1 MAKFGKT
8 RQQLTRE
15 LAISIGAR
23 SSEPRSAVPGDV
35 VLIEDFCAIAS
46 LGKDDP
52 AHATFTAAYYA
63 DTGSFVQSSVDCI
76 TLCTKQPDYADQ
88 AFRLKMTTGADL
100 IAGKFKLR
108 GASYY
113 YGVPADKVRQFSAP
127 KDKKP
132 IDEASIYVALKASN
146 ENVSS
151 IVPLEN
157 TETVPFKTQ
166 FESILAH
173 SPSFIESKLTSV
185 GALENHA
192 KRGYAKNIKAASTVA
207 EKVERQVAKEKAAGD
222 KGGVESAGGGR
233 DAGERWAEVRAN
245 ALSYEAVLELP
256 FAQRF
261 VVLDPKKP
269 EEAQAALKGHPYE
282 KELVAD
288 LPEFINYMSGRPSAL
303 SAQLTPFSK
312 LLTEKFSLAPT
323 APESE
328 SDANL
333 GAARARKPPAAFE
346 AGAASSKR
354 KQGAAEGGAAKKARG
369 RPAKAAVHA
378 EGKENSAN
386 GARIT
391 SKQAE
396 ALYKDLDKL
405 RKGVPTG
412 I

>member
-1 MAKFGKT
+1 M
-8 RQQLTRE
+8 
-15 LAISIGAR
+15 
-23 SSEPRSAVPGDV
+23 SSEPLSVVPGDV
-35 VLIEDFCAIAS
+35 VLMEDFCAIAS
-46 LGKDDP
+46 FGKDDP
-52 AHATFTAAYYA
+52 AHSTFTAAYYA

-76 TLCTKQPDYADQ
+76 TLCTKLPDWADQ

-207 EKVERQVAKEKAAGD
+207 EKVERQAAKEKAAGD
-222 KGGVESAGGGR
+222 NGGVESAGGGR

-312 LLTEKFSLAPT
+312 LLTEKFSFAPT
-323 APESE
+323 APEPE
-328 SDANL
+328 SDGNL
-333 GAARARKPPAAFE
+333 GAARGWSNHPDSVAQALAVAQPGEMRAQAQSDEAEMRSPEHLARAAGTS
-346 AGAASSKR
+346 AGLFP
-354 KQGAAEGGAAKKARG
+354 EPDLPWGGLGFTFDNDSQVRRRSHLRLG
-369 RPAKAAVHA
+369 QP
-378 EGKENSAN
+378 
-386 GARIT
+386 
-391 SKQAE
+391 QA
-396 ALYKDLDKL
+396 
-405 RKGVPTG
+405 
-412 I
+412 